1 MAFTAGEL
9 ANIANAALDFYFNRG
24 EAFQQALQ
32 SRPLVKTFDGSTAK
46 TFPGGKG
53 NISLAVQGVY
63 GNGGVNDS
71 LKGYTH
77 TDTVTFYNPA
87 NIQRVNFPW
96 REMHIGIELT
106 YTELK
111 IDGISVTS
119 EFGASGISEHSGR
132 DATVLVNL
140 WQNKLFDFGERYAR
154 SLNTLLWG
162 DGAADAKA
170 LAGIRS
176 IITDDPTVG
185 TVGGLDRSIAA
196 NGYWRNRAYTAA
208 MGVAVTATPA
218 LAAWG
223 GAPVASNPA
232 NGGAL
237 WQVLQSEMRQL
248 RRYGGQPNT
257 FLAGSG
263 FIGKLEIEMR
273 ANGYYSDSG
282 FKKSLDGA
290 MGPVL
295 FDGTTIQYD
304 PTLDDLGLTN
314 RAYWFDNRHIYL
326 MKMQN
331 EWRKV
336 HNPARPIDQFI
347 LARSITSTGQLVA
360 QQANS
365 ALVIDVVP

>member
-1 MAFTAGEL
+1 MAFSAGEL

-24 EAFQQALQ
+24 DAFQQALQ
-32 SRPLVKTFDGSTAK
+32 ARPLVKVMDTGTAK

-119 EFGASGISEHSGR
+119 EFGAGGISEHSGR

-162 DGAADAKA
+162 DGTADAKA

-176 IITDDPTVG
+176 IISADPSVG
-185 TVGGLDRSIAA
+185 TVGGLDRAVAA
-196 NGYWRNRAYTAA
+196 NGFWRNRARTAA
-208 MGVAVTATPA
+208 FQAKIAVTPA

-223 GAPVASNPA
+223 GDAVTSNPA

-237 WQVLQSEMRQL
+237 WQVLQAEMRQL

-257 FLAGSG
+257 FLAGSD
-263 FIGKLEIEMR
+263 FIGALEVEMR
-273 ANGYYSDSG
+273 ANGYYSDNG
-282 FKKSLDGA
+282 FRKNNDGA

-295 FDGTTIQYD
+295 FDGTVIQYD
-304 PTLDDLGLTN
+304 PTLDDLGFAK
-314 RAYWFDNRHIYL
+314 RAYWFDSRHIYL

-336 HNPARPIDQFI
+336 HNPARPADQFI
-347 LARSITSTGQLVA
+347 LARSITSTGQMIA
-360 QQANS
+360 QQCNS
-365 ALVIDVVP
+365 ALVIDIT